1 MAGSTRRKSIT
12 ALWGILS
19 VAAILLIVGR
29 FANRPPTSVRGPL
42 KILTPPF
49 TANKVEIIQELRDR
63 KFEALDTQ
71 LNSYQKAFEENVLE
85 ELNLAIAF
93 DSFSFTDP
101 AISPLLDEW
110 VKTEPNSYPAH
121 LARAQQLNAL
131 GWQARGNR
139 FTNKTSEQQFAE
151 MKSLHDESVKE
162 AAAAIKLN
170 PKSSIAYGLIIDAAK
185 GDGDGKELNEAY
197 SAGIKNV
204 PLSLS
209 IRVYV
214 MDALDPK
221 WGGSHEAMTMFA
233 AEAQKFVGQN
243 PRLVNLKAYVYFDLA
258 AEASGNGD
266 QKKAI
271 RLYNQAIDEGGDLS
285 AAYLYRGNTYAY
297 LRLFPDAL
305 EDLTRANILRPQNP
319 NVLAAL
325 AYAYSG
331 LNRPKDTLAV
341 IEQYRQFAQPSPYII
356 NLEKWAQNFSVGTV
370 QTVKTGGN

>member
-1 MAGSTRRKSIT
+1 MAASARRKSLT
-12 ALWGILS
+12 VLWGILG
-19 VAAILLIVGR
+19 VAAVLLVVARIS
-29 FANRPPTSVRGPL
+29 NRPPTSIRGPL

-63 KFEALDTQ
+63 KFQDLDTQ
-71 LNSYQKAFEENVLE
+71 LNSYQKAFEGDVLQ

-110 VKTEPNSYPAH
+110 VKNDPNSYPAH
-121 LARAQQLNAL
+121 LARALHLNTL
-131 GWQARGNR
+131 GWQARGDR

-151 MKSLHDESVKE
+151 MTSLHDESVKE
-162 AAAAIKLN
+162 AVTAIKLN

-185 GDGDGKELNEAY
+185 GEGDGKELNEAY

-214 MDALDPK
+214 MDALEPR
-221 WGGSHEAMTMFA
+221 WGGSYEAMARFA
-233 AEAQKFVGQN
+233 ADAQKYAAQN
-243 PRLVNLKAYVYFDLA
+243 PRLVNLKAYVYFDWA
-258 AEASGNGD
+258 AEAYGKGD
-266 QKKAI
+266 PKKAI
-271 RLYNQAIDEGGDLS
+271 RLYNQAIDEGGDFS
-285 AAYLYRGNTYAY
+285 AAYLYRGNTYAG
-297 LRLFPDAL
+297 LHLFADAL
-305 EDLTRANILRPQNP
+305 EDLNRANILRPQNP

-341 IEQYRQFAQPSPYII
+341 IEQYRQFAQPGPYII
-356 NLEKWAQNFSVGTV
+356 NLEKWAQNFGAGAA
-370 QTVKTGGN
+370 QTVKLGGN